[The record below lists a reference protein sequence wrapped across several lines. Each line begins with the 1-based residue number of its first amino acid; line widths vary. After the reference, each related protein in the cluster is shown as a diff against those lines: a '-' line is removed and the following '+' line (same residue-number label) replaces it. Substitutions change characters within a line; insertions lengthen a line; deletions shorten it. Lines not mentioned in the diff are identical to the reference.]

1 MAVAVQADRDRN
13 RVASAVHA
21 GEIEILKSE
30 EQLNAARCGG
40 AGLIGNVYGALKI
53 ERLDAR
59 GGEIAFELLDHRLR
73 RQAIDQDRR
82 ALDADG
88 VRIFVSLL
96 SREIV
101 RHDPEQGKSRS
112 HEGTR

>member
-40 AGLIGNVYGALKI
+40 AGLIGDVYGALKI
-53 ERLDAR
+53 ERLGAR
-59 GGEIAFELLDHRLR
+59 GGEIGVELLDHPLR
-73 RQAIDQDRR
+73 RQAIPPGPRADYADRGSICAR
-82 ALDADG
+82 LASRCIVPLD
-88 VRIFVSLL
+88 
-96 SREIV
+96 
-101 RHDPEQGKSRS
+101 P
-112 HEGTR
+112 